1 MARHHISEMPEPYN
15 NHTFYCLDSMA
26 NVSVFRNPDLISDIR
41 QSDKPLSID
50 GVGAKLTK
58 VNQVGTHHLFGE
70 VWYLTTNEY
79 NIVSQWQAQ
88 KSGFLLKMS
97 DDNQSCYLY
106 RASDRTA
113 IRFMRDPVDHF
124 YKCPATDREIARV
137 GKAFEINAQELHEA
151 YSVNN
156 HSM

>member
-1 MARHHISEMPEPYN
+1 MARHHHPELPEPYN

-70 VWYLTTNEY
+70 V
-79 NIVSQWQAQ
+79 
-88 KSGFLLKMS
+88 
-97 DDNQSCYLY
+97 
-106 RASDRTA
+106 
-113 IRFMRDPVDHF
+113 
-124 YKCPATDREIARV
+124 
-137 GKAFEINAQELHEA
+137 
-151 YSVNN
+151 
-156 HSM
+156 